1 MLAHKAPYPLYDGY
15 NLHNYH
21 HSRELCRRH
30 DIHLLTLGE
39 GEPPV
44 EIRNQFSSIQVLP
57 RRATPRERSLVRRL
71 WNSVSADEVHDFDPH
86 VFAALESTLARERFD
101 VVWISGAKMLI
112 YTARLHG
119 VPVFGDVADDG
130 VIDRWTALRNST
142 GPRQFALRLRD
153 YWVTKRFQRAYFRHV
168 AVCNVVAE
176 SDRKSIL
183 QHLPGLEVSV
193 INNGVDAEFFAPSGT
208 QPLFPSVVFEGS
220 MGFPPNAEGAVHF
233 CREILPLILASRPA
247 VHTTIVGSDPR
258 PEVRQLANGHV
269 EVTGFVP
276 DVRSYLERAS
286 VFVCPLLSGAG
297 IKNKILQA
305 WAMKKAV
312 VATPLSCGG
321 LVVEPDR
328 NILVAET
335 NRDFAD
341 AVLRL
346 LGDEALRNRVGERG
360 RATVLEHYSWGAKA
374 RQMERTLLR
383 VAQPAGCDGAV
394 PTM

>member
-1 MLAHKAPYPLYDGY
+1 
-15 NLHNYH
+15 
-21 HSRELCRRH
+21 
-30 DIHLLTLGE
+30 
-39 GEPPV
+39 
-44 EIRNQFSSIQVLP
+44 
-57 RRATPRERSLVRRL
+57 
-71 WNSVSADEVHDFDPH
+71 
-86 VFAALESTLARERFD
+86 
-101 VVWISGAKMLI
+101 
-112 YTARLHG
+112 
-119 VPVFGDVADDG
+119 
-130 VIDRWTALRNST
+130 
-142 GPRQFALRLRD
+142 
-153 YWVTKRFQRAYFRHV
+153 
-168 AVCNVVAE
+168 VCNVVAE

-193 INNGVDAEFFAPSGT
+193 IHNGVDAEVFAPSGT
-208 QPLFPSVVFEGS
+208 PPLFPSVVFEGS

-233 CREILPLILASRPA
+233 CREILPLIRASRPA

-258 PEVRQLANGHV
+258 PEVLQLANGHV

-286 VFVCPLLSGAG
+286 VFVCPLRSGAG

-312 VATPLSCGG
+312 VATPISCGG

-383 VAQPAGCDGAV
+383 VAQQAGCDGAV